1 MEGRS
6 QAKGEAAGFY
16 LLDPYAV
23 PGRYRKAQLHVH
35 STLSDGRLTPGE
47 LARLYRRLGFSF
59 LAFTDHDR
67 VTVHPEE
74 DGPDFVTI
82 PGEECTVIRHF
93 WPLGPHLLHLFAR
106 ESARERRS
114 PQALIDSI
122 ESQGGLA
129 GLAHP
134 GWVGNLGSGQWS
146 PRQIDR
152 LRHFRLVEIVNH
164 FSDTRVNL
172 ERWHRA
178 LAVRTPEDPVWGIA
192 VDDTHVAEDV
202 GRAWV
207 EVKVEE
213 VSPAALH
220 RALAGGHFYA
230 TTGPRVDFGVEDG
243 AVRAALVSPE
253 EPPPARPG
261 RPEASGPEQNPAGR
275 AGDRRL
281 AGKPAVVRFYDREN
295 QLLHQGEGELATY
308 RPEGWEGLVRVEV
321 EAEQGMAWSQ
331 PFWLVHGP

>member
-6 QAKGEAAGFY
+6 EGGGGGVGFS

-23 PGRYRKAQLHVH
+23 PGGYRKAQLHVH

-47 LARLYRRLGFSF
+47 LVQLYRKLGFSF
-59 LAFTDHDR
+59 LALTDHNR
-67 VTVHPEE
+67 VTVHAEE

-114 PQALIDSI
+114 PQALIDTI
-122 ESQGGLA
+122 ESRGGLA

-152 LRHFRLVEIVNH
+152 LRHFRFVEIFNH
-164 FSDTRVNL
+164 FSDTRINL

-178 LAVRTPEDPVWGIA
+178 LATRSPADPVWGIA
-192 VDDTHVAEDV
+192 VDDTHVAEDA

-213 VSPAALH
+213 VSPAALY

-230 TTGPRVDFGVEDG
+230 TTGPRVEFGVEG
-243 AVRAALVSPE
+243 RAVRAALVHPE
-253 EPPPARPG
+253 GRRPAKG
-261 RPEASGPEQNPAGR
+261 S
-275 AGDRRL
+275 
-281 AGKPAVVRFYDREN
+281 AVVRFYDREN
-295 QLLHQGEGELATY
+295 RLLHRAEGEWVTY
-308 RPEGWEGLVRVEV
+308 RPGGGEGLVRVEV
-321 EAEQGMAWSQ
+321 ETELGTAWSQ
-331 PFWLVHGP
+331 PFWLVAPRDSNFEA